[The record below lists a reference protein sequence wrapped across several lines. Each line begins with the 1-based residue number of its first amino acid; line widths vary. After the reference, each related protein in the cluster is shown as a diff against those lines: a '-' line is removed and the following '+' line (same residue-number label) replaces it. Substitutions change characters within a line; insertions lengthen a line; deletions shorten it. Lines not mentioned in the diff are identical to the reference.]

1 MFRFESPSDFPRQ
14 VSFSDLTGI
23 IQRITAPSF
32 YQNTVS
38 TVISPQPFYDI
49 VRSRSSRF
57 FPCAILVTVLLG
69 TTFST
74 SFRRATR
81 NVRHICSSKLSSPRR
96 GRGKNWHWEKS
107 RNRNLFHS
115 VLVNQRVFTKNGR
128 ISIYFITYLLTY
140 IIYVEITIIKH
151 WFNYS
156 NIKIVE
162 KSFFYVLCN
171 QLFHCLFKSNETF
184 TFTFATKCSRD
195 IV

>member
-1 MFRFESPSDFPRQ
+1 MYSKCTWIFRCQHTAMFRFESPSDFPRQ

-32 YQNTVS
+32 YQNIVS

-57 FPCAILVTVLLG
+57 SPCAILVTVLLG

-74 SFRRATR
+74 SFRSTTK

-96 GRGKNWHWEKS
+96 GRGRNWHWEKS

-115 VLVNQRVFTKNGR
+115 VLVREYLQKMEEFPFTLLF
-128 ISIYFITYLLTY
+128 IYYLFAYAYYLRWDNNYKTL
-140 IIYVEITIIKH
+140 IIIQI
-151 WFNYS
+151 
-156 NIKIVE
+156 
-162 KSFFYVLCN
+162 
-171 QLFHCLFKSNETF
+171 
-184 TFTFATKCSRD
+184 
-195 IV
+195 